1 MSLKPNKFYVCVS
14 FGKPYGDR
22 MAICSKYKLTPEQ
35 AKIWKLDYQQ
45 NHEAKPEFPRYSWES
60 PYVYTG
66 HRSEKS
72 FPARFIWEKEEPFG
86 I

>member
-1 MSLKPNKFYVCVS
+1 MSLKPYKFHVCVS
-14 FGKPYGDR
+14 FGKTDGIR
-22 MAICSKYKLTPEQ
+22 MAVCTKDKLTLEQ

-45 NHEAKPEFPRYSWES
+45 NHEAKPEFPRYKWES

-66 HRSEKS
+66 HKTCESL
-72 FPARFIWEKEEPFG
+72 PDRFIWEKEGPFE